1 MAVALGTVALVA
13 APGENSAGVTLA
25 TAAAAPAPKRGM
37 RRWRQGVE
45 LMARDAA
52 PSGAV
57 EAKLTW
63 FCGS

>member
-25 TAAAAPAPKRGM
+25 TAAAAPAPKEPPR
-37 RRWRQGVE
+37 VE
-45 LMARDAA
+45 LAARDAA

-63 FCGS
+63 V